1 MTLQLTCSGTFDLLK
16 RIRSCLQVVKTTGSG
31 FYHRGSLKIVY
42 HCVEAFAF
50 FIRALSAKTLTLLPL
65 QIALHGVG
73 GINKMHLDFLIKH
86 ERLLD
91 TLRRDVFCKPVI
103 HQQRKK
109 SMEIMRVMMEHCMH
123 EAGKGAVLLLK
134 IARATKYVT
143 RHTSHVTRHTSHV
156 TRHML
161 HVTCHTSQVTAGI

>member
-1 MTLQLTCSGTFDLLK
+1 
-16 RIRSCLQVVKTTGSG
+16 
-31 FYHRGSLKIVY
+31 
-42 HCVEAFAF
+42 
-50 FIRALSAKTLTLLPL
+50 LPL

-109 SMEIMRVMMEHCMH
+109 SMEIMRVMMEHCVH

-143 RHTSHVTRHTSHV
+143 RHMSHVTRHRSLLEFDRIEHSQLHSPVRARVRPTS
-156 TRHML
+156 
-161 HVTCHTSQVTAGI
+161 TSTSTSTSR